1 MKLNLIG
8 ILFLTAGVVLAAV
21 AFSKT
26 NSPAEASS
34 VISEV
39 AHKTHAPAIDNR
51 YSFIVAVNGKVET
64 LSLTDIR
71 ALQQRGTDVYL
82 VDEAYFSR

>member
-8 ILFLTAGVVLAAV
+8 ILFLSVIVVLAAV
-21 AFSKT
+21 VFNKA
-26 NSPAEASS
+26 NSPAEASP

-39 AHKTHAPAIDNR
+39 AQKTHAPALDNR

-82 VDEAYFSR
+82 VDEAYLS